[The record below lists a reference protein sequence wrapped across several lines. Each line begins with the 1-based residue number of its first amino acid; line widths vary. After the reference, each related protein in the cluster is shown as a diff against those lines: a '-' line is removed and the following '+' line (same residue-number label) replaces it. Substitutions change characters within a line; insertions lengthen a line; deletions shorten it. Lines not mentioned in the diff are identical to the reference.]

1 MRNIG
6 RNTEH
11 ASTASRRDAILVKKN
26 YTLYRE
32 TEIISDN
39 TKTGPNGEDA
49 GEMVI
54 NVGPQHPATHGV
66 LHLVITLQGETIKKM
81 EPHLGY
87 IHRSIEKMCESLSY
101 RQFIYVTSRMDYLSA
116 HINNHACAMCV
127 EKGLQIEIPPRAQV
141 IRVLMGELTRVASH
155 ELWWGA
161 LAMDVGAFTPFF
173 YAFRERETINDIMEE
188 TCGARL
194 TMNYMV
200 PGGVMY
206 DLHPNFQQRVK
217 DFIKLFKSKIDEYDD
232 LVTGNIIFQNRTKGI
247 GVISKEDAISFGCT
261 GPVGRGSG
269 VHCDIRKLYPY
280 EVYDKVQFEE
290 IIETAGDSFAR
301 YLVRIKEMRQSIHI
315 IEQLIDNI
323 PEGDFQ
329 AKTKAV
335 LKLPKGEFYSRVETA
350 RGELGVYIVSEGGT
364 TPYRIKF
371 RSPGF
376 SNLSALE
383 HMVRGSKIGD
393 LMATMGTLDLVI
405 PDIDR

>member
-1 MRNIG
+1 MYHQVEIVKESVQ
-6 RNTEH
+6 TE
-11 ASTASRRDAILVKKN
+11 
-26 YTLYRE
+26 
-32 TEIISDN
+32 
-39 TKTGPNGEDA
+39 PNVFDD
-49 GEMVI
+49 MVI

-66 LHLVITLQGETIKKM
+66 LHLVITLNGETIRKV

-101 RQFIYVTSRMDYLSA
+101 RQFIYSTSRMDYLSS
-116 HINNHACAMCV
+116 HINNHGCCLCV
-127 EKGLQIEIPPRAQV
+127 EQGLQIEVPARAQV
-141 IRVLMGELTRVASH
+141 IRVLMDELTRIASH
-155 ELWWGA
+155 VLWWGA
-161 LAMDVGAFTPFF
+161 MAMDVGALTPFF
-173 YAFRERETINDIMEE
+173 LSFREREMINDIMEE
-188 TCGARL
+188 TCGTRL

-200 PGGVMY
+200 PGGVMT
-206 DLHPNFQQRVK
+206 DLHPNFQQRVNE
-217 DFIKLFKSKIDEYDD
+217 FIRHFKSKIDEYDE
-232 LVTGNIIFQNRTKGI
+232 LVTGNIIFQNRTKGV
-247 GVISKEDAISFGCT
+247 GVLSKEDAISFGVT
-261 GPVGRGSG
+261 GPAARGSG
-269 VHCDIRKLYPY
+269 VSCDIRKLYPY
-280 EVYDKVQFEE
+280 EIYQQLQFEE

-301 YLVRIKEMRQSIHI
+301 YVVRLKELRQSMHI

-376 SNLSALE
+376 SNLSVLDHIA
-383 HMVRGSKIGD
+383 RGGKIGD
-393 LMATMGTLDLVI
+393 LVAMMGTLDLVI

>member
-1 MRNIG
+1 MYHQVEIVKESVQ
-6 RNTEH
+6 TE
-11 ASTASRRDAILVKKN
+11 
-26 YTLYRE
+26 
-32 TEIISDN
+32 
-39 TKTGPNGEDA
+39 PNVFDD
-49 GEMVI
+49 MVI

-66 LHLVITLQGETIKKM
+66 LHLVITLNGETIKKV

-101 RQFIYVTSRMDYLSA
+101 RQFIYSTSRMDYLSS
-116 HINNHACAMCV
+116 HINNHGSCLCV
-127 EKGLQIEIPPRAQV
+127 EQGLQIEVPARAQV
-141 IRVLMGELTRVASH
+141 IRVLMDELTRIASH
-155 ELWWGA
+155 VLWWGA
-161 LAMDVGAFTPFF
+161 MAMDVGALTPFF
-173 YAFRERETINDIMEE
+173 LSFREREMINDIMEE
-188 TCGARL
+188 TCGTRL

-200 PGGVMY
+200 PGGVMT
-206 DLHPNFQQRVK
+206 DLHPNFQRSVNE
-217 DFIKLFKSKIDEYDD
+217 FIRHFKSKIDEYDE
-232 LVTGNIIFQNRTKGI
+232 LVTGNIIFQNRTKGV
-247 GVISKEDAISFGCT
+247 GVLSKEDAISFGVT
-261 GPVGRGSG
+261 GPAARGSG
-269 VHCDIRKLYPY
+269 VSCDIRKLYPY
-280 EVYDKVQFEE
+280 EIYQQLQFEE

-301 YLVRIKEMRQSIHI
+301 YVVRLKELRQSMHI

-376 SNLSALE
+376 SNLSVLDHIA
-383 HMVRGSKIGD
+383 RGGKIGD
-393 LMATMGTLDLVI
+393 LVAMMGTLDLVI

>member
-1 MRNIG
+1 MY
-6 RNTEH
+6 TE
-11 ASTASRRDAILVKKN
+11 TQ
-26 YTLYRE
+26 
-32 TEIISDN
+32 IISEP
-39 TKTGPNGEDA
+39 KIHSA
-49 GEMVI
+49 GEESDLVI

-66 LHLVITLQGETIKKM
+66 LHLVITLNGETIKKL

-87 IHRSIEKMCESLSY
+87 IHRSIEKMCESLTY

-116 HINNHACAMCV
+116 HMNNLGCARTV
-127 EKGLQIEIPPRAQV
+127 EKGLQIEVPQRAQY
-141 IRVLMGELTRVASH
+141 IRVIMSELTRIASH

-161 LAMDVGAFTPFF
+161 MAMDLGAFTPFF
-173 YAFRERETINDIMEE
+173 YAFRERETINSIMEE

-200 PGGVMY
+200 PGGVMA
-206 DLHPNFQQRVK
+206 DLHPEFQKKVK
-217 DFIKLFKSKIDEYDD
+217 EFIQLFKSKVDEYDE
-232 LVTGNIIFQNRTKGI
+232 LVTGNVIFQNRMKGV
-247 GVISKEDAISFGCT
+247 GVLSKEDAISYGCT
-261 GPVGRGSG
+261 GPVARGSG
-269 VHCDIRKLYPY
+269 VSCDVRKIFPY
-280 EVYDKVQFEE
+280 EAYNLVQFDE
-290 IIETAGDSFAR
+290 ILETAGDSFSR
-301 YLVRIKEMRQSIHI
+301 YMVRVREMKESIKI

-350 RGELGVYIVSEGGT
+350 RGEFGVYIVSEGGT

-383 HMVRGSKIGD
+383 HMVKGSKIGD

>member
-1 MRNIG
+1 MY
-6 RNTEH
+6 TETQIIKDI
-11 ASTASRRDAILVKKN
+11 STADLNGS
-26 YTLYRE
+26 E
-32 TEIISDN
+32 SDL
-39 TKTGPNGEDA
+39 
-49 GEMVI
+49 VI

-66 LHLVITLQGETIKKM
+66 LHLVITLNGETIKKV

-87 IHRSIEKMCESLSY
+87 IHRSIEKMCESLTY

-116 HINNHACAMCV
+116 HMNNLACAMTV
-127 EKGLQIEIPPRAQV
+127 EKGLQVEVPLRAQY
-141 IRVLMGELTRVASH
+141 IRVLMSELTRIASH

-161 LAMDVGAFTPFF
+161 MAMDLGAFTPFF

-200 PGGVMY
+200 PGGVMA
-206 DLHPNFQQRVK
+206 DIHPTFQKKVK
-217 DFIKLFKSKIDEYDD
+217 EFIQLFKSKIDEYDE
-232 LVTGNIIFQNRTKGI
+232 LVTGNIIFQNRMKGV
-247 GVISKEDAISFGCT
+247 GVLSKEDAISYGCT
-261 GPVGRGSG
+261 GPVARGSG
-269 VHCDIRKLYPY
+269 VSSDIRKIYPY
-280 EVYDKVQFEE
+280 EVYNQVQFDE

-301 YLVRIKEMRQSIHI
+301 YMVRVREMKESIKI

-376 SNLSALE
+376 SNLSALD

>member
-1 MRNIG
+1 MY
-6 RNTEH
+6 TE
-11 ASTASRRDAILVKKN
+11 TQ
-26 YTLYRE
+26 
-32 TEIISDN
+32 IIKDT
-39 TKTGPNGEDA
+39 TKISSNGQE
-49 GEMVI
+49 GELVI

-66 LHLVITLQGETIKKM
+66 LHLVITLNGETIKKV

-87 IHRSIEKMCESLSY
+87 IHRSIEKMCESLTY

-116 HINNHACAMCV
+116 HMNNHACAMTV
-127 EKGLQIEIPPRAQV
+127 EKGLQIEVPPRAQY
-141 IRVLMGELTRVASH
+141 IRVLMDELTRIASH

-161 LAMDVGAFTPFF
+161 MAMDLGAFTPFF
-173 YAFRERETINDIMEE
+173 YAFRERETINDIMED

-200 PGGVMY
+200 PGGVMA
-206 DLHPNFQQRVK
+206 DIHPLFQQRVK
-217 DFIKLFKSKIDEYDD
+217 DFIKLFKSKIDEYDE
-232 LVTGNIIFQNRTKGI
+232 LVTGNIIFQNRMKGV
-247 GVISKEDAISFGCT
+247 GLLSKEDAISYGCS
-261 GPVGRGSG
+261 GPVARGSG
-269 VHCDIRKLYPY
+269 VSSDIRKLYPY
-280 EVYDKVQFEE
+280 EVYDKVAFDE
-290 IIETAGDSFAR
+290 ILETEGDSFSR
-301 YLVRIKEMRQSIHI
+301 YMVRVREMHQSIRI

-335 LKLPKGEFYSRVETA
+335 LKLPKGEFYTRVETA

-376 SNLSALE
+376 SNLSALD
-383 HMVRGSKIGD
+383 HMARGSKIGD
-393 LMATMGTLDLVI
+393 LMAMMGTLDLVI

>member
-1 MRNIG
+1 MF
-6 RNTEH
+6 TE
-11 ASTASRRDAILVKKN
+11 TQILKDTTIESN
-26 YTLYRE
+26 L
-32 TEIISDN
+32 
-39 TKTGPNGEDA
+39 NGE
-49 GEMVI
+49 GELVI

-66 LHLVITLQGETIKKM
+66 LHLVITLNGETIKKI

-87 IHRSIEKMCESLSY
+87 IHRSIEKMCESLTY

-116 HINNHACAMCV
+116 HINNHACALTV
-127 EKGLQIEIPPRAQV
+127 EKAMQIEVPTRAQY
-141 IRVLMGELTRVASH
+141 IRVIMDELTRIASH

-173 YAFRERETINDIMEE
+173 YAFRERETITDIMEE

-200 PGGVMY
+200 PGGVMA
-206 DLHPNFQQRVK
+206 DIHPTFQQKVK
-217 DFIKLFKSKIDEYDD
+217 EFITLFKKNINEYDE
-232 LVTGNIIFQNRTKGI
+232 LVTGNVIFQNRLKGV
-247 GVISKEDAISFGCT
+247 GYISPEDAISYGCT
-261 GPVGRGSG
+261 GPVARGSG
-269 VHCDIRKLYPY
+269 VSCDVRKYYPY
-280 EVYDKVQFEE
+280 DVYNQVQFDEVL
-290 IIETAGDSFAR
+290 ETAGDSFAR
-301 YLVRIKEMRQSIHI
+301 YMVRVKEMRQSISI

-323 PEGDFQ
+323 PEGEFQ

-335 LKLPKGEFYSRVETA
+335 LKLPKGEFYTRVETA
-350 RGELGVYIVSEGGT
+350 RGELGLYIVSEGGT

-383 HMVRGSKIGD
+383 HMAKGSKIGD